1 MTVATLRGFTC
12 KDLAKMAKQEGVA
25 GWHSMR
31 KEELVAALAKAARRS
46 QSRASGK
53 AVAPKGRGAG
63 SGRPSSSASR
73 NGKSPAAKKPTAARR
88 KAMAKI
94 DELKT
99 RLALQK
105 NLAAPS
111 AKPSVN
117 GAAANGNSP
126 IVKKPASDRL
136 VLMVRDAYWL
146 QAHWDIQASSVER
159 ARTALGQSWHGA
171 SPMLRLLRVAED
183 GSSSVVR
190 DIPIHGGVNHWYID
204 VAESPKSYRAE
215 IGYVGGNGSNGAF
228 YSIARSNSVTT
239 PTPGSVDA
247 MNGSWS
253 DMAANADRIYAMSG
267 GYSDRGASLE
277 LQQLLEDRLQRRLGR
292 PTETRFGHGCAGDH
306 RDDLRFAIDA
316 EIVIFGAA
324 QSHAHVTVDGEPVT
338 LQSDGT
344 FAVRMHLPDRRQV
357 IPVVASTADGTEQ
370 KTIILGVERNTKEL
384 ETVMGDQLNQ

>member
-31 KEELVAALAKAARRS
+31 KEELVTALAKAARRS
-46 QSRASGK
+46 QSRNKNKNA
-53 AVAPKGRGAG
+53 APKGRDAG
-63 SGRPSSSASR
+63 SRRSSAPTSR
-73 NGKSPAAKKPTAARR
+73 NGKTPVAKKPTAARR

-99 RLALQK
+99 RLAAQK
-105 NLAAPS
+105 NLAAP
-111 AKPSVN
+111 N
-117 GAAANGNSP
+117 ANVTG
-126 IVKKPASDRL
+126 KKPAADRL

-146 QAHWDIQASSVER
+146 QAHWEVLATSVER
-159 ARTALGQSWHGA
+159 ARMALGQSWHGA
-171 SPMLRLLRVAED
+171 SPVLRLLRVAEN

-190 DIPIHGGVNHWYID
+190 DVPIHGGVNHWYID
-204 VAESPKSYRAE
+204 VSESPKSYRVE
-215 IGYVGGNGSNGAF
+215 IGYVGSGGSF
-228 YSIARSNSVTT
+228 YNIARSNSVTT
-239 PTPGSVDA
+239 PSPGSVDA
-247 MNGSWS
+247 LNGSWS
-253 DMAANADRIYAMSG
+253 DMAANADRIFAMSG
-267 GYSDRGASLE
+267 GYTDRGASLE

-292 PTETRFGHGCAGDH
+292 PTETRFGHGCAGDS

-324 QSHAHVTVDGEPVT
+324 QSHAHVTVDGEPVN

-357 IPVVASTADGTEQ
+357 IPVVCSTADGTEQ

-384 ETVMGDQLNQ
+384 ETVMGDQAN